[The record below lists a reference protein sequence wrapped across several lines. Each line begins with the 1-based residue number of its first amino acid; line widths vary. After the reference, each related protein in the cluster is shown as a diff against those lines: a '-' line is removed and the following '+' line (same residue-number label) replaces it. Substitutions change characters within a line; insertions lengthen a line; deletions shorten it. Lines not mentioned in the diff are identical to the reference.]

1 MANEGG
7 SSAER
12 AISFVLRLFVSLII
26 PIWDL
31 VMLALDLKAGEGW
44 WFATGAVIL
53 VIGVTFLGGSSL
65 TTPFIPGNCK

>member
-1 MANEGG
+1 
-7 SSAER
+7 
-12 AISFVLRLFVSLII
+12 
-26 PIWDL
+26 
-31 VMLALDLKAGEGW
+31 MLALDLKAGEGW